1 MGPIV
6 CSHYN
11 DSVVI
16 AMAHM
21 EENGV
26 KKKNI
31 NLKLNA
37 FWMSDS
43 AHVAL
48 IFHLF
53 FYIFFFCSCFVR
65 ENGQM
70 GIFSLWHFS
79 ESRLHLMLPAACWAV
94 VSGFSF

>member
-37 FWMSDS
+37 FWMPDS
-43 AHVAL
+43 AYVAL
-48 IFHLF
+48 AFHPFL
-53 FYIFFFCSCFVR
+53 
-65 ENGQM
+65 
-70 GIFSLWHFS
+70 
-79 ESRLHLMLPAACWAV
+79 
-94 VSGFSF
+94 

>member
-1 MGPIV
+1 
-6 CSHYN
+6 
-11 DSVVI
+11 
-16 AMAHM
+16 MAHM

-53 FYIFFFCSCFVR
+53 FYIFFFVLVLYVR
-65 ENGQM
+65 M
-70 GIFSLWHFS
+70 GKWEFSLYGTFL
-79 ESRLHLMLPAACWAV
+79 SRVCI
-94 VSGFSF
+94 